1 MAGSGF
7 NFDNTYIHLPKA
19 FYTELSPVPV
29 RKPEMV
35 IFNAPLSTDMGLD
48 FSGISTDVKAALF
61 SGNIMP
67 EGSEPLAQAYAGHQ
81 FGHFTMLGDGRA
93 IVWGEHI
100 TPSGQRLDIQFK
112 GSGPT
117 PYSRGADGRAV
128 LGPMLRE
135 YIISEAMHALNIP
148 TTRSLAVVTN
158 GEKVYRETGLP
169 GAILTRIASSHI
181 RVGTFE
187 YAALQQD
194 KGIIQTLVNYTIDR
208 HYPWIKEEHNK
219 TLSLL
224 KAVIEKQADLI
235 THWMRVGFIHGVL
248 NTDNVTLS
256 GESIDFGP
264 CAFMDN
270 FDPNTVFSSI
280 DRQGRYAYGNQ
291 PSITQ
296 WNLGRFAET
305 LLGLID
311 EDTDT
316 AIEKATASLKLF
328 SQRYEKKWR
337 AMMNKKLGLFAS
349 EAGDDKLVA
358 DLLTW
363 MQAQNADYTNTFR
376 DLINDGLP
384 DGEQYQNETF
394 QQWHKQWRARLAR
407 NSKPLASSLCL
418 MRNHNPAVIP
428 RNHLVEQALNA
439 ASDDN
444 DLAPTR
450 ALLEALAEP
459 YADRDSDDPYRQ
471 SAAPGEQVFQTFCG
485 T

>member
-1 MAGSGF
+1 MTDSGF

-29 RKPEMV
+29 RQPEMV
-35 IFNAPLSTDMGLD
+35 IFNAPLATNIGLD

-148 TTRSLAVVTN
+148 TTRSLAVIKN

-194 KGIIQTLVNYTIDR
+194 KGIIQSLVNYTIDR

-235 THWMRVGFIHGVL
+235 THWMRVGFIHGVM
-248 NTDNVTLS
+248 NTDNMTLS
-256 GESIDFGP
+256 GETIDYGP
-264 CAFMDN
+264 CAFMN
-270 FDPNTVFSSI
+270 AYDPGTVFSSI
-280 DRQGRYAYGNQ
+280 DHMGRYAYANQ
-291 PSITQ
+291 PDIAQ
-296 WNLGRFAET
+296 WNLARLAET
-305 LLGLID
+305 MLPLLDD
-311 EDTDT
+311 E
-316 AIEKATASLKLF
+316 IEKAADTIEEVVNGFGALYKD
-328 SQRYEKKWR
+328 KWLSMMR
-337 AMMNKKLGLFAS
+337 AKLGLFGARAEDES
-349 EAGDDKLVA
+349 LIT
-358 DLLTW
+358 DLLDW
-363 MQAQNADYTNTFR
+363 MQRAGADYTNTFR
-376 DLINDGLP
+376 HLTEAQPPQGKPYNDK
-384 DGEQYQNETF
+384 TF
-394 QQWHKQWRARLAR
+394 KEWYTRWQAQLAK
-407 NSKPLASSLCL
+407 NTKPLKSSLSL
-418 MRNHNPAVIP
+418 MRANNPAVIQ
-428 RNHLVEQALNA
+428 RNHKVEQVLDA
-439 ASDDN
+439 ATN
-444 DLAPTR
+444 GDLKPLKD
-450 ALLEALAEP
+450 LLTAMQEP
-459 YADRDSDDPYRQ
+459 YKNRSDLKPYQSPPEPEDRVY
-471 SAAPGEQVFQTFCG
+471 QTFCG

>member
-1 MAGSGF
+1 MDDSGF
-7 NFDNTYIHLPKA
+7 NFNNTYIHLPKA

-35 IFNAPLSTDMGLD
+35 TFNAPLASDMGLD
-48 FSGISTDVKAALF
+48 FSGISTDAKAAMF
-61 SGNIMP
+61 GGNNMP
-67 EGSEPLAQAYAGHQ
+67 KGAEPLAQAYAGHQ

-135 YIISEAMHALNIP
+135 YITSEAMHALNIP

-194 KGIIQTLVNYTIDR
+194 KGIIQKLVNYTIDR

-224 KAVIEKQADLI
+224 KAVIDKQADLI
-235 THWMRVGFIHGVL
+235 THWMRVGFIHGVM
-248 NTDNVTLS
+248 NTDNMTLS
-256 GESIDFGP
+256 GETIDYGP
-264 CAFMDN
+264 CAFMDAYN
-270 FDPNTVFSSI
+270 PRTVFSSI
-280 DRQGRYAYGNQ
+280 DHMGRYAYANQ
-291 PSITQ
+291 PNIAQ
-296 WNLGRFAET
+296 WNLARLAET
-305 LLGLID
+305 MLPLLDD
-311 EDTDT
+311 EIENAADT
-316 AIEKATASLKLF
+316 IEEVVNGFGALYKD
-328 SQRYEKKWR
+328 KWLSMMR
-337 AMMNKKLGLFAS
+337 AKLGLFGARAEDES
-349 EAGDDKLVA
+349 LIT
-358 DLLTW
+358 DLLGW
-363 MQAQNADYTNTFR
+363 MQRVGADYTNTFQH
-376 DLINDGLP
+376 LTEEKPPQGEPYND
-384 DGEQYQNETF
+384 
-394 QQWHKQWRARLAR
+394 RAFKEWYTHWQAQLAK
-407 NSKPLASSLCL
+407 NTKPLKSSLSL
-418 MRNHNPAVIP
+418 MRANNPAVIP
-428 RNHLVEQALNA
+428 RNHKVEQVLDAATNGDLKPLKNLLTALQ
-439 ASDDN
+439 
-444 DLAPTR
+444 
-450 ALLEALAEP
+450 EP
-459 YADRDSDDPYRQ
+459 YKNRSDLKPYQSPPEPEDRVY
-471 SAAPGEQVFQTFCG
+471 QTFCG

>member
-1 MAGSGF
+1 MTGSGF

-29 RKPEMV
+29 RKPEIV
-35 IFNAPLSTDMGLD
+35 IFNALLAADMGLD
-48 FSGISTDVKAALF
+48 FSGISTDIKAALF

-148 TTRSLAVVTN
+148 TTRSLTVVTN

-208 HYPWIKEEHNK
+208 HYPWIKEEQNK

-224 KAVIEKQADLI
+224 KAVMEKQADLI
-235 THWMRVGFIHGVL
+235 THWMRVGFIHGVM
-248 NTDNVTLS
+248 NTDNMTLS
-256 GESIDFGP
+256 GETIDYGP
-264 CAFMDN
+264 CAFMDAY
-270 FDPNTVFSSI
+270 DPRTVFSSI
-280 DRQGRYAYGNQ
+280 DHMERYAYANQ
-291 PSITQ
+291 PAVAQ
-296 WNLGRFAET
+296 WNLARLAET
-305 LLGLID
+305 MLPLLDD
-311 EDTDT
+311 EM
-316 AIEKATASLKLF
+316 EKAADITEEAVNSFGALYKD
-328 SQRYEKKWR
+328 KWLSMMR
-337 AMMNKKLGLFAS
+337 AKLGLFGARAEDES
-349 EAGDDKLVA
+349 LIT
-358 DLLTW
+358 DLLDW
-363 MQAQNADYTNTFR
+363 MQRAGADYTNTFR
-376 DLINDGLP
+376 HLMEEKPPQDKPYND
-384 DGEQYQNETF
+384 
-394 QQWHKQWRARLAR
+394 RAFKEWYTRWQVQLAR
-407 NSKPLASSLCL
+407 NTKPLKFSLSL
-418 MRNHNPAVIP
+418 MRANNPAVIP
-428 RNHLVEQALNA
+428 RNQNVEQVLGA
-439 ASDDN
+439 ATN
-444 DLAPTR
+444 GDLKPLKD
-450 ALLEALAEP
+450 LLTVLQEP
-459 YADRDSDDPYRQ
+459 YNNRSNLKPYQ
-471 SAAPGEQVFQTFCG
+471 SPPKKEERVYQTFCG

>member
-1 MAGSGF
+1 MTDSGF

-29 RKPEMV
+29 RQPEMV
-35 IFNAPLSTDMGLD
+35 IFNAPLATNMGLD

-148 TTRSLAVVTN
+148 TTRSLAVVKN

-235 THWMRVGFIHGVL
+235 THWMRVGFIHGVM
-248 NTDNVTLS
+248 NTDNMTLS
-256 GESIDFGP
+256 GETIDYGP
-264 CAFMDN
+264 CAFMDAY
-270 FDPNTVFSSI
+270 DPRTVFSSI
-280 DRQGRYAYGNQ
+280 DHMGRYAYANQ
-291 PSITQ
+291 PYIAQ
-296 WNLGRFAET
+296 WNLARLAET
-305 LLGLID
+305 MLPLLDD
-311 EDTDT
+311 E
-316 AIEKATASLKLF
+316 IEKAADTIEEVVNGFGALYKD
-328 SQRYEKKWR
+328 KWLSMMR
-337 AMMNKKLGLFAS
+337 AKLGLFGARAEDES
-349 EAGDDKLVA
+349 LIT
-358 DLLTW
+358 DLLDW
-363 MQAQNADYTNTFR
+363 MQRAGADYTNTFQH
-376 DLINDGLP
+376 LTEEKPPQGEPYND
-384 DGEQYQNETF
+384 
-394 QQWHKQWRARLAR
+394 RAFKEWYTRWQAQLAK
-407 NSKPLASSLCL
+407 NTKPLKSSLSL
-418 MRNHNPAVIP
+418 MRANNPAVIP
-428 RNHLVEQALNA
+428 RNHKVEQVLDAATNGDLKPLKDLLTALQ
-439 ASDDN
+439 
-444 DLAPTR
+444 
-450 ALLEALAEP
+450 EP
-459 YADRDSDDPYRQ
+459 YKNRSDLKPYQSPPEPEDRVY
-471 SAAPGEQVFQTFCG
+471 QTFCG

>member
-235 THWMRVGFIHGVL
+235 THWMRVGFIHGVM
-248 NTDNVTLS
+248 NTDNMTLS
-256 GESIDFGP
+256 GETIDYGP
-264 CAFMDN
+264 CAFMDAY
-270 FDPNTVFSSI
+270 DPRTVFSSI
-280 DRQGRYAYGNQ
+280 DHMGRYAYANQ
-291 PSITQ
+291 PDIAQ
-296 WNLGRFAET
+296 WNLARLAET
-305 LLGLID
+305 MLPLLDD
-311 EDTDT
+311 E
-316 AIEKATASLKLF
+316 IEKAADTTEEAVNGFGALYKD
-328 SQRYEKKWR
+328 KWLSMMR
-337 AMMNKKLGLFAS
+337 AKLGLFGARAEDES
-349 EAGDDKLVA
+349 LIT
-358 DLLTW
+358 DLLDW
-363 MQAQNADYTNTFR
+363 MQRAGADYTNTFR
-376 DLINDGLP
+376 HLTEEKPPQGKPYNDK
-384 DGEQYQNETF
+384 TF
-394 QQWHKQWRARLAR
+394 KEWYTRWQAQLAK
-407 NSKPLASSLCL
+407 NTKPLKSSLSL
-418 MRNHNPAVIP
+418 MRANNPAVIP
-428 RNHLVEQALNA
+428 RNHKVEQVLDAATNGDLKPLKDLLTALQ
-439 ASDDN
+439 
-444 DLAPTR
+444 
-450 ALLEALAEP
+450 EP
-459 YADRDSDDPYRQ
+459 YKNRSDLKPYQ
-471 SAAPGEQVFQTFCG
+471 SPPKQDERVYQTFCG

>member
-1 MAGSGF
+1 MTDSGF

-29 RKPEMV
+29 RQPEMV
-35 IFNAPLSTDMGLD
+35 IFNAPLAANMGLD

-148 TTRSLAVVTN
+148 TTRSLAVVKN

-235 THWMRVGFIHGVL
+235 THWMRVGFIHGVM
-248 NTDNVTLS
+248 NTDNMTLS
-256 GESIDFGP
+256 GETIDYGP
-264 CAFMDN
+264 CAFMDAY
-270 FDPNTVFSSI
+270 DPGTVFSSI
-280 DRQGRYAYGNQ
+280 DHMGRYAYANQ
-291 PSITQ
+291 PDIAQ
-296 WNLGRFAET
+296 WNLARLAET
-305 LLGLID
+305 MLPLLDD
-311 EDTDT
+311 E
-316 AIEKATASLKLF
+316 IEKAADTIEEVVNGFGALYKD
-328 SQRYEKKWR
+328 KWLSMMR
-337 AMMNKKLGLFAS
+337 AKLGLFGARAEDES
-349 EAGDDKLVA
+349 LIT
-358 DLLTW
+358 DLLDW
-363 MQAQNADYTNTFR
+363 MQQAGADYTNTFQH
-376 DLINDGLP
+376 LTEEKPPQGEPYNDRAFK
-384 DGEQYQNETF
+384 EWYTRWQ
-394 QQWHKQWRARLAR
+394 ARLAK
-407 NSKPLASSLCL
+407 NTKPLKSSLSL
-418 MRNHNPAVIP
+418 MRANNPAAIP
-428 RNHLVEQALNA
+428 RNYKVEQVLDAATNGDLKPLKDLLTALQ
-439 ASDDN
+439 
-444 DLAPTR
+444 
-450 ALLEALAEP
+450 EP
-459 YADRDSDDPYRQ
+459 YENRSDLESYQSPSKPEDRVY
-471 SAAPGEQVFQTFCG
+471 QTFCG